1 MKISSF
7 EKGVP
12 IPEIMP
18 RNNKYNLHLMKV
30 GENFTVE
37 YWDSDDIQKLRVAL
51 SNYARRNKKKFIT
64 RKIEEEGDYKLR
76 VWREF

>member
-18 RNNKYNLHLMKV
+18 RNNKYN
-30 GENFTVE
+30 FTVE
-37 YWDSDDIQKLRVAL
+37 HWDSDDIQKLRVAL

>member
-18 RNNKYNLHLMKV
+18 RNNKYKLHLMKV

>member
-1 MKISSF
+1 
-7 EKGVP
+7 
-12 IPEIMP
+12 
-18 RNNKYNLHLMKV
+18 MKV